1 MSDRLGV
8 DVALTRAALER
19 CDLMGLVL
27 VDLEAGMSESE
38 MRG

>member
-8 DVALTRAALER
+8 NVALTRAALER
-19 CDLMGLVL
+19 CDLMGLAF
-27 VDLEAGMSESE
+27 VDLEVGMSESE

>member
-8 DVALTRAALER
+8 NVALARAGLER
-19 CDLMGLVL
+19 CDLMGLAF
-27 VDLEAGMSESE
+27 VDLEVGMSESE